1 MPESIE
7 SFLHDLAARQPT
19 PGGGS
24 AAGLSAAM
32 AASLLAMVANYTTG
46 SRYAEHEE
54 QMRGFVDELAVLGDE
69 ALAAMAADEVAFG
82 AVGTAYAMARQSDED
97 KAARSSA
104 IQAALIGA
112 AEPPRA
118 VARMCSRLAEIAAVL
133 AEKGNRNVL
142 SDVGVGA
149 ACARAALDGALLNV
163 AINAS
168 QILDEAIRAELVAAM
183 AETDR
188 CRAALVEVFDIVSNE
203 LRPEG

>member
-1 MPESIE
+1 MPQPIE
-7 SFLHDLAARQPT
+7 SWLEDLAARQPT

-24 AAGLSAAM
+24 AAGLSAAV

-46 SRYAEHEE
+46 TRYADQEE
-54 QMRGFVDELAVLGDE
+54 QMRTLVDELAALRHD

-82 AVGTAYAMARQSDED
+82 AVGTAYGMARQTDED
-97 KAARSSA
+97 KAARSIA
-104 IQAALIGA
+104 IQTALIGA

-118 VARMCSRLAEIAAVL
+118 VARSCTRLAEIAAVL

-168 QILDEAIRAELVAAM
+168 QILDEAIRSELGAAM
-183 AETDR
+183 AEMDR
-188 CRAALVEVFDIVSNE
+188 CGAALQAVFDAVRAE
-203 LRPEG
+203 LGQEA